1 MERSLEGASPKVI
14 YYGCFREG
22 DVHKRMQRELESL
35 VFRHWDDLSSSP
47 PKQRPRSEAAADW
60 NVEGLVLLSCT
71 RSGPVWPEHLDSKF
85 AANSSEAR
93 EIQEL
98 KQSFLSEFPATSEP
112 GQASATGAGAG
123 GPTLRATG
131 QPDFSVDGGR
141 EPLDVSRVVDCL
153 VEPPPAPAD
162 RLGVLKIVL

>member
-22 DVHKRMQRELESL
+22 DVHKRVQRELESL
-35 VFRHWDDLSSSP
+35 VFKHWDDLSSSP

-71 RSGPVWPEHLDSKF
+71 RSGLVWPEQLDGKF
-85 AANSSEAR
+85 ATNSPEAR

-112 GQASATGAGAG
+112 GQASAGAGAG
-123 GPTLRATG
+123 GSTVRATG

-153 VEPPPAPAD
+153 VEARPAPAD